1 MTVSVIPADIQEYS
15 LFPVFSNGGTNI
27 LICFAVHGTVNKEK
41 KRGFLIGAP
50 FL

>member
-1 MTVSVIPADIQEYS
+1 MTVSVIPADIQ
-15 LFPVFSNGGTNI
+15 PVFSNGCTNI